1 MGLPRG
7 TVGKDQDMWHY
18 GHQRGFN
25 EGERECAPI
34 LGPTPAFEAESRVQ
48 LFLLIKGG
56 GSGGI

>member
-25 EGERECAPI
+25 EGERV
-34 LGPTPAFEAESRVQ
+34 GTP
-48 LFLLIKGG
+48 GG
-56 GSGGI
+56 EVCPDFRTNASL